1 MNAIGQSAATF
12 PAPSAPRVGLVR
24 ELPHTWEV
32 NEYGGAVAN
41 NPHAQLARTQAI
53 RMGSPAVML
62 GPDFPMLDLSDAESR
77 GAYWTRATS

>member
-1 MNAIGQSAATF
+1 MF
-12 PAPSAPRVGLVR
+12 PAPSAPAIGLVR
-24 ELPHTWEV
+24 GLPHTWEV

-41 NPHAQLARTQAI
+41 NPHAQAI
-53 RMGSPAVML
+53 DRGTVIRAGSPIVEL